1 MEQNRTQKGREMAVH
16 KSTTRL
22 QREVPFGHRLKEVRG
37 LGEGSPRPHRA
48 RAGHLR
54 IWLPFWARWK
64 TKWFWPETLG
74 SWKCAGGIGFRQRL
88 GVM

>member
-16 KSTTRL
+16 KSTHKASERSAIWAQTEGGKR
-22 QREVPFGHRLKEVRG
+22 FGGGV
-37 LGEGSPRPHRA
+37 SQAHRA
-48 RAGHLR
+48 KADHLR

-74 SWKCAGGIGFRQRL
+74 SWKSAGGMGFRQRL